1 MSMNR
6 LRILATAA
14 LAAASGLPAQA
25 AEGLSVTPESTWPT
39 WQARLSIGTSPGAA
53 LPAGADAA
61 NRLVA
66 ASMLGDYYFEPL
78 RLGWAGGRFRATG
91 GLLLGSANHGLGAA
105 STPLRQGPLWLT
117 RWSLPG
123 LGLPTDPA
131 EASQALPYMGVGYSS
146 FGGDAGFSFS
156 ADVGVAAQSP
166 GNASRVGRVL
176 LGQPRNLD
184 EAIRELRLMPVVQLG
199 VRYTF

>member
-1 MSMNR
+1 
-6 LRILATAA
+6 
-14 LAAASGLPAQA
+14 
-25 AEGLSVTPESTWPT
+25 
-39 WQARLSIGTSPGAA
+39 
-53 LPAGADAA
+53 
-61 NRLVA
+61 
-66 ASMLGDYYFEPL
+66 
-78 RLGWAGGRFRATG
+78 
-91 GLLLGSANHGLGAA
+91 
-105 STPLRQGPLWLT
+105 
-117 RWSLPG
+117 
-123 LGLPTDPA
+123 
-131 EASQALPYMGVGYSS
+131 MGVGYSS